1 MMYAIQL
8 DMYQAAAVA
17 ALVLL
22 LGRFLVRNLDLL
34 RRYCIPEP
42 VAGGVVFALAHLAL
56 RQAGILEISFDST
69 LQTFFMV
76 VFFCSVGF
84 TACFRLLKKG
94 GLQVLLFLGIAVM
107 MCVLQNGLGAF
118 IASAFGLNPRLGLA
132 TGSIPMV
139 GGHGTAASFGP
150 LLEKAGVSGASAVAI
165 ASATFGL
172 VAGCVIGG
180 PTAVS
185 RIRQKNLHSFET
197 ATGSN
202 EVVVDKN
209 EVTGAIDSGR
219 FLNAALCLALAIGAG
234 TVVSAWLNK
243 VFTFPIYIGAMLV
256 AAFIRNTTDMAGKEI
271 PMEEIS
277 TIGSF
282 SLSLFLGL
290 AMMGLKLWEL
300 ADLAVP
306 MVVMLVA
313 QTVLMMVYAYF
324 VVFNLLGKN
333 YDAAVMTSGFCGFGM
348 GATPNAM
355 ANMQAI
361 TQKYGPAP
369 TAYFVVPLVGSL
381 FIDFMNT
388 IIITSF
394 LNLL

>member
-1 MMYAIQL
+1 M
-8 DMYQAAAVA
+8 
-17 ALVLL
+17 
-22 LGRFLVRNLDLL
+22 
-34 RRYCIPEP
+34 
-42 VAGGVVFALAHLAL
+42 
-56 RQAGILEISFDST
+56 
-69 LQTFFMV
+69 
-76 VFFCSVGF
+76 
-84 TACFRLLKKG
+84 
-94 GLQVLLFLGIAVM
+94 
-107 MCVLQNGLGAF
+107 
-118 IASAFGLNPRLGLA
+118 
-132 TGSIPMV
+132 
-139 GGHGTAASFGP
+139 
-150 LLEKAGVSGASAVAI
+150 
-165 ASATFGL
+165 
-172 VAGCVIGG
+172 
-180 PTAVS
+180 
-185 RIRQKNLHSFET
+185 
-197 ATGSN
+197 
-202 EVVVDKN
+202 
-209 EVTGAIDSGR
+209 
-219 FLNAALCLALAIGAG
+219 
-234 TVVSAWLNK
+234 
-243 VFTFPIYIGAMLV
+243 

-300 ADLAVP
+300 ADLAIP

-394 LNLL
+394 LNLLCSHPRAPSQSYSGTFLKRPRTDLLYPAGAWRGPFCLSVLSPCSSSVRISIRQMPGASCPLRADRKQHGWTVPFSYGFSVFSPCISSMTML